1 MKVVGLKS
9 VIAEQERKQEDEDLS
24 INPRKVRSERNDNSK
39 RTRKVTNPKKE
50 NGDDRNPGVEER
62 IRRDEEEIKGNTMK
76 EKLRKL
82 EEKAERFHA
91 MQRGLYEMGW

>member
-1 MKVVGLKS
+1 M
-9 VIAEQERKQEDEDLS
+9 
-24 INPRKVRSERNDNSK
+24 
-39 RTRKVTNPKKE
+39 
-50 NGDDRNPGVEER
+50 
-62 IRRDEEEIKGNTMK
+62 DEEEIKGNTMK

>member
-9 VIAEQERKQEDEDLS
+9 LIAEQERKQEDEDLS

-50 NGDDRNPGVEER
+50 METTGIRESRNEYGGMK
-62 IRRDEEEIKGNTMK
+62 RRSK
-76 EKLRKL
+76 ETR
-82 EEKAERFHA
+82 
-91 MQRGLYEMGW
+91 